1 MFKYADLLTVI
12 SLHMQ
17 KYVDDTRVCDI
28 FADRTEERFAY
39 SNRSVSYCQFIII
52 NDCSLTYRF
61 SINDSKLHRRI
72 LQ

>member
-1 MFKYADLLTVI
+1 MFKYVDLLTVI

-39 SNRSVSYCQFIII
+39 SNRSVSYCQ
-52 NDCSLTYRF
+52 CY
-61 SINDSKLHRRI
+61 
-72 LQ
+72 